1 MLRSLCCLL
10 LGHSKGVPH
19 AAAGMELDTPK
30 GSGRRCLLEDGEAV
44 LRGLRAAPRP
54 CRLQG
59 PLLTCGEC
67 LVDAALPCGHQ
78 VPGTVGALPSPSG
91 GRDPSPALQGPWLP
105 SLPTRLSPWRFPQ
118 GEAAREQCWGLSR
131 PLSSLLPLLL
141 LAGRQ
146 SSERLSCVEVM
157 FPVTSPRSR
166 TGASSHFLRVLAA
179 RL

>member
-1 MLRSLCCLL
+1 MLCRLLPGAGTPPQPYRARGSLPC
-10 LGHSKGVPH
+10 PH
-19 AAAGMELDTPK
+19 A
-30 GSGRRCLLEDGEAV
+30 
-44 LRGLRAAPRP
+44 
-54 CRLQG
+54 
-59 PLLTCGEC
+59 
-67 LVDAALPCGHQ
+67 
-78 VPGTVGALPSPSG
+78 
-91 GRDPSPALQGPWLP
+91 
-105 SLPTRLSPWRFPQ
+105 SLPGVFPR
-118 GEAAREQCWGLSR
+118 GEAAREQRWGLSR